1 MPLLSGLQPN
11 CGGKQQRHRKETS
24 HLLYLSSMFPSL
36 DVESVSRVA
45 GEEFVTSDVE
55 IEVDERELVLSL
67 GIIV

>member
-1 MPLLSGLQPN
+1 
-11 CGGKQQRHRKETS
+11 
-24 HLLYLSSMFPSL
+24 MFPSL

-45 GEEFVTSDVE
+45 GGEFVTSDVE